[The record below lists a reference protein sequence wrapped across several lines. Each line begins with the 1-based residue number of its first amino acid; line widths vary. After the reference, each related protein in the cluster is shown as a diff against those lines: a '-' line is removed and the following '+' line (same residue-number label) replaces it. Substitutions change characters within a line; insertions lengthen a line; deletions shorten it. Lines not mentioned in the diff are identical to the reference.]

1 MIFPQITLCKDNKVL
16 HNEFVVE
23 RCEFD
28 RIDCRDKF
36 DLVSVYDDF
45 GRKREC
51 LRFNGGKLGLVI
63 RPRDLKKYKVLF

>member
-1 MIFPQITLCKDNKVL
+1 MIFPQVTLCKDNKVL

-45 GRKREC
+45 GKKREC
-51 LRFNGGKLGLVI
+51 LRFNGGKLE
-63 RPRDLKKYKVLF
+63 LKVVNSKKF